1 MADKPV
7 TTGVIAAGHEVTAGA
22 AESILREGGNAYDA
36 VFAAAAAACVCEPVL
51 CSLGGGGFL
60 MAHPAGGQ
68 PRLYDFFVQT
78 PSLRRPADE
87 LEFGPI
93 VADFGTAQQEFH
105 IGRGAIA
112 VPGMVRG
119 VFDVHRELGSMPLS
133 EVFVPAIEAARGGV
147 VINALHAYI
156 FSVVEAIY
164 MAGAKTRT
172 LYGSSREAG
181 RLVGEGETLRQPEFA
196 DTLETLALEGADL
209 FYRGEIAQSIVG
221 DLRDGGQLTAQDLE
235 NYRLE
240 IRRPLEIGYR
250 DRRLLTNPPPSTG
263 GLLIGFALRLL
274 EPLELNNVAFGSAD
288 HLRTLAEAM
297 RLTNEARIDAH
308 VDDKPLDPNDV
319 QLLDPKLIEKYRQI
333 IAGRAASRRGTT
345 HISVIDGNG
354 NIAALSL
361 SNGEGSG
368 YVAPGTGIVLNNM
381 LGEEDLNPGGFHR
394 WPLSHRMTSM
404 MAPSILESADGTA
417 VAIGS
422 GGSNRIRTAIL
433 QVLLNLIDFDM
444 DIEAAVD
451 APRIHYE
458 NGLLSMEDGIDLER
472 AGSVLKQFPQ
482 HQVWE
487 GCNLFFGG
495 THAAVSARGDF
506 HGAGDPRRG
515 GVCIKVGA

>member
-1 MADKPV
+1 M
-7 TTGVIAAGHEVTAGA
+7 TSGVIAAGHEVTAGA
-22 AESILREGGNAYDA
+22 AETILREGGNAYDA
-36 VFAAAAAACVCEPVL
+36 AFAAAAAACVAEPVL

-60 MAHPAGGQ
+60 MAHPAGAQ

-78 PSLRRPADE
+78 PSRRRPTDE

-119 VFDVHRELGSMPLS
+119 VFDVHNELGSMPLS
-133 EVFVPAIEAARGGV
+133 EVFVPAIEAARTGV
-147 VINALHAYI
+147 PINALHAYI
-156 FSVVEAIY
+156 FSVVAAIY
-164 MAGAKTRT
+164 MAGAETRT
-172 LYGSSREAG
+172 LYGSARESG
-181 RLVGEGETLRQPEFA
+181 QLVGEGEILRQPALA
-196 DTLETLALEGADL
+196 DTLETLAIEGADL
-209 FYRGEIAQSIVG
+209 FYRGEIAQTIVS
-221 DLRDGGQLTAQDLE
+221 DLRDGGQLTAQDLAD
-235 NYRLE
+235 YQLE
-240 IRRPLEIGYR
+240 VRRPLEINYR
-250 DRRLLTNPPPSTG
+250 NRRLLTNPPPSSG

-274 EPLELNNVAFGSAD
+274 EPLELHKMDFGGAD
-288 HLRTLAEAM
+288 HLGQLAEAM

-308 VDDKPLDPNDV
+308 VDDKPLDPSDV
-319 QLLDPKLIEKYRQI
+319 RLLDPELIEKYRRI

-345 HISVIDGNG
+345 HISVIDGKG

-368 YVAPGTGIVLNNM
+368 YVVPGTGIVLNNM

-394 WPLSHRMTSM
+394 WPTSHRMTSM
-404 MAPSILESADGTA
+404 MAPSILESTDGTA

-451 APRIHYE
+451 APRIHFE
-458 NGLLSMEDGIDLER
+458 NELLSVEDGIDMER
-472 AGSVLKQFPQ
+472 ARPVLNQFPK
-482 HQVWE
+482 HQIWA
-487 GCNLFFGG
+487 GRNLFFGG
-495 THAAVSARGDF
+495 THAAISTSGDF
-506 HGAGDPRRG
+506 RGAGDPRRG
-515 GVCIKVGA
+515 GVCIKVGG